1 MLLLTAFCTFQG
13 HSRGTHKE
21 ATEQKQIIVA
31 RRNLCKYM
39 IENRNTLTIRDSKS
53 SRPYLKVLDVLACL
67 LASSSEE
74 KLFKTDLQSRI
85 KKHCKC
91 NQNNHNKPFMET
103 MTQPWLPSNRI
114 FRSTE
119 MWLPADHDKWL
130 WLISTNASIIHVT
143 LLMPRNVKVSLSMHG
158 RLT

>member
-1 MLLLTAFCTFQG
+1 
-13 HSRGTHKE
+13 
-21 ATEQKQIIVA
+21 
-31 RRNLCKYM
+31 
-39 IENRNTLTIRDSKS
+39 
-53 SRPYLKVLDVLACL
+53 
-67 LASSSEE
+67 
-74 KLFKTDLQSRI
+74 
-85 KKHCKC
+85 
-91 NQNNHNKPFMET
+91 MET

-158 RLT
+158 RLTWRDLIWCWNSKLLNSIDICLSSIGQAKLKNDCKYTKVEKRNIRTNLACCPQKHFRVYRPVKLISLVELNQLKLLLQHHLRWNSKYVSWVQCLKNQLRTF